1 MRVLTTRTCG
11 RLGNVFVEHVCL
23 RVEPV
28 TEEEPCEDLDF
39 DWDLGAID
47 EVCAQAEPKARE
59 LVQVVQ
65 KHELIILCTTHQK
78 KSPSKKKW
86 DQTASTTVAAA

>member
-39 DWDLGAID
+39 DRDFGRPDKVVVRVCIIFSSNGGVGVLG
-47 EVCAQAEPKARE
+47 RE
-59 LVQVVQ
+59 R
-65 KHELIILCTTHQK
+65 
-78 KSPSKKKW
+78 
-86 DQTASTTVAAA
+86 